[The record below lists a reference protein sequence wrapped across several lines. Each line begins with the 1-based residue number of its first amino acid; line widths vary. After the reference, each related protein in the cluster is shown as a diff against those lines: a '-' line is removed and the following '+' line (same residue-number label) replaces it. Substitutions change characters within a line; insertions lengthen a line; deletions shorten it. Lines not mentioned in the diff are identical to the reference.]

1 MNKYQ
6 KAVLENEKGKSFF
19 SCSSKKSGALLN
31 AGFDYDADCYKL
43 LQEEDIFST
52 QYEFIVKANSNIESC
67 EFCIN
72 GEWHTAERKEGNF
85 LLVLDF
91 NSRTEK
97 IKLTFADNIADDYIF
112 SVQYVEADKDLYYQK
127 QEADRKANM
136 LQSAQIKHATGADLI
151 NIYFQPCCFEYDS
164 TEILLF
170 IPKDFERVGG
180 PRGPIDKPVSWTL
193 IKKCNIPKEDFYK
206 AITDLAPGTY
216 SFIIKQYGKKAD
228 LLMETEHIE
237 FQIKASKHPP
247 RRFNNVI

>member
-52 QYEFIVKANSNIESC
+52 QYEFAINATPNIESC
-67 EFCIN
+67 AFLSGGKWQDAHIR
-72 GEWHTAERKEGNF
+72 GSNF
-85 LLVLDF
+85 LVVLDF
-91 NSRTEK
+91 EHRIEK
-97 IKLTFADNIADDYIF
+97 IKLVFADNIVDDYVF
-112 SVQYVEADKDLYYQK
+112 SVQYIEADRELYYQK
-127 QEADRKANM
+127 QEATLKKNRLD
-136 LQSAQIKHATGADLI
+136 SAQIKHATGADLI
-151 NIYFQPCCFEYDS
+151 NIYFQPCCSEYDS

-216 SFIIKQYGKKAD
+216 SFIIKQYGKNGD